1 MAVHPGLLISTT
13 PYSTADAVAL
23 CSQCSME
30 ACLEAEQAAEPSQPT
45 KGKGKAKGK
54 AAEAKPAPQP
64 GRDCNAALN
73 MQRIGEAKWRPLEL
87 CYWPDQGA
95 LPAKGKEYPGLGYKR
110 LRDKPPKAQ
119 QQQQQQQPAAAH
131 GLADMWAFQT
141 DPATQMGMGLD
152 PGAIQAVS
160 AALGVWDEDGC
171 LKSFHRSKLTR
182 SQVQH
187 DSGLTQAR
195 RNTQWWNDN
204 VKLEWQHLAAAT
216 QAGTSLVAILWGEYM
231 HPKWAEQRMRL
242 YGAQEKVLEHYFKML
257 EEDAAMVSQQRWGT
271 RKQLVVF
278 FGNAGIGTAGG
289 WGAKAVLQACRK
301 MVERPN
307 RGRPTD
313 RLPGKVVTVDEFLT
327 SRSAWNKRF
336 EAPVRGLMWCPQL
349 DQATPGDL
357 GKWVDRDCNAAL
369 NIQRAGEAKWRP
381 LSLCG
386 WQHRGRLPAQG
397 KEYHALGFKKLRDR
411 APRPKPNSLR
421 CLRAGAAADPPAAAV
436 RPFGRLRAPPSSV
449 VAASSLASL
458 TEEQLVLQP
467 ISTISGTVK
476 LPGSKSLSNRIL
488 LLAAL
493 AEGTTLVKNLL
504 SLSSHLPGCGAA
516 LALAALPLPV
526 PLAGWLVLAACSAS
540 VRLLR
545 LAGRGVL
552 GPGSE
557 AAGRVAAW
565 LLPGMGSSLISPASK
580 KRGAVF
586 FLATWL
592 FPEIHE
598 LMKVVTV
605 AEQLLRLEWVSL
617 SEQDSDDIRY
627 MVGALK
633 ALGVQ
638 LEERWDRGEMLVQGC
653 GGRFPAGGA
662 ELYLGNAGTAMRPLT
677 AAVAAAGRG
686 RFVLDGVAR
695 MRERPIQDLVDGLV
709 QLGVDARCSLG
720 TGCPPVEVQAQ
731 GLPSGKVLLSGSVS
745 SQYLTALLMAAPLAT
760 GTEGIEVIIKDE
772 LVSQPYV
779 DMTVKIME
787 RFGVVVN
794 KLDGLQHMHIPPNQT
809 YKSPGKSHAT
819 AETKGAGSGQPPP
832 RVVGEAYVEGDAS
845 SASYFLAGATIT
857 GGTVVVEGCGSESLQ
872 GDVRFAKVMEM
883 LGAEVEWSPYSIK
896 ITGPTAFGR
905 PIQAIDHDCNDI
917 PDAAMTLAVAA
928 LFANGTTAIRNV
940 YNWRVKETERMVA
953 VVSELRKLGAQ
964 VEEGRDYCVITPPA
978 QIKSTD
984 IDTYDDH
991 RMAMAFSL
999 AACGGVPITIN
1010 DPGCTRKTF
1019 PTYFSVLESVVQH

>member
-1 MAVHPGLLISTT
+1 
-13 PYSTADAVAL
+13 
-23 CSQCSME
+23 
-30 ACLEAEQAAEPSQPT
+30 
-45 KGKGKAKGK
+45 
-54 AAEAKPAPQP
+54 
-64 GRDCNAALN
+64 
-73 MQRIGEAKWRPLEL
+73 
-87 CYWPDQGA
+87 
-95 LPAKGKEYPGLGYKR
+95 
-110 LRDKPPKAQ
+110 
-119 QQQQQQQPAAAH
+119 
-131 GLADMWAFQT
+131 
-141 DPATQMGMGLD
+141 
-152 PGAIQAVS
+152 
-160 AALGVWDEDGC
+160 
-171 LKSFHRSKLTR
+171 
-182 SQVQH
+182 
-187 DSGLTQAR
+187 
-195 RNTQWWNDN
+195 
-204 VKLEWQHLAAAT
+204 
-216 QAGTSLVAILWGEYM
+216 
-231 HPKWAEQRMRL
+231 MRL
-242 YGAQEKVLEHYFKML
+242 CGAQEKVLERYFKML
-257 EEDAAMVSQQRWGT
+257 EEEAAMVSQQRWGT

-278 FGNAGIGTAGG
+278 FGNAGIGTWGG

-301 MVERPN
+301 VVERAN
-307 RGRPTD
+307 SGRPTD
-313 RLPGKVVTVDEFLT
+313 RLPGKVVTVDEFRT
-327 SRSAWNKRF
+327 SRFSSAMNSPQPC
-336 EAPVRGLMWCPQL
+336 EAGLDRSKLNRPEGWKPQ
-349 DQATPGDL
+349 
-357 GKWVDRDCNAAL
+357 
-369 NIQRAGEAKWRP
+369 
-381 LSLCG
+381 
-386 WQHRGRLPAQG
+386 PA
-397 KEYHALGFKKLRDR
+397 
-411 APRPKPNSLR
+411 
-421 CLRAGAAADPPAAAV
+421 
-436 RPFGRLRAPPSSV
+436 
-449 VAASSLASL
+449 
-458 TEEQLVLQP
+458 EEQLVLQP

-493 AEGTTLVKNLL
+493 AEGTTVVKNLL
-504 SLSSHLPGCGAA
+504 
-516 LALAALPLPV
+516 
-526 PLAGWLVLAACSAS
+526 
-540 VRLLR
+540 VR
-545 LAGRGVL
+545 G
-552 GPGSE
+552 
-557 AAGRVAAW
+557 
-565 LLPGMGSSLISPASK
+565 
-580 KRGAVF
+580 
-586 FLATWL
+586 FLMPFGLT
-592 FPEIHE
+592 
-598 LMKVVTV
+598 
-605 AEQLLRLEWVSL
+605 
-617 SEQDSDDIRY
+617 DSDDIRY

-638 LEERWDRGEMLVQGC
+638 LEERWDRGEMLVQ
-653 GGRFPAGGA
+653 
-662 ELYLGNAGTAMRPLT
+662 
-677 AAVAAAGRG
+677 
-686 RFVLDGVAR
+686 
-695 MRERPIQDLVDGLV
+695 V
-709 QLGVDARCSLG
+709 Q
-720 TGCPPVEVQAQ
+720 
-731 GLPSGKVLLSGSVS
+731 LSGSVS

-819 AETKGAGSGQPPP
+819 AETEGAG
-832 RVVGEAYVEGDAS
+832 REAYVEGDAS